1 MISIVFEETGRV
13 QVTKELHNSFI
24 VHTFFEL
31 FWTFYQQNIEEDQ
44 NKLSQPRHTQT
55 HTTKQPSPKHSQWK
69 LYSFMFYEDKE
80 LTYNYL
86 FNL

>member
-31 FWTFYQQNIEEDQ
+31 F
-44 NKLSQPRHTQT
+44 
-55 HTTKQPSPKHSQWK
+55 
-69 LYSFMFYEDKE
+69 
-80 LTYNYL
+80 
-86 FNL
+86 